1 MNTKEKNNEISSW
14 DDLNCDMNL
23 LRGIYSYGF
32 EEPSKIQKKTILPI
46 LNKKDIIAQ
55 AQSGTGKTG
64 AFTIG
69 TLGQMDLTVNKTQGI
84 ILAPTRELSKQ
95 IYHVLTNLGRMME
108 NLKIQLLVGG
118 TSIENDVQE
127 LKTTP
132 HIIVGCPG
140 RINDM
145 IRRKKSFY
153 I

>member
-1 MNTKEKNNEISSW
+1 MSTQKNNEISSW

-32 EEPSKIQKKTILPI
+32 EEPSTIQKTILPI

-69 TLGQMDLTVNKTQGI
+69 TLGQIDLQLNKTQGI

-95 IYHVLTNLGRMME
+95 IHYVLSNLGKMMDK
-108 NLKIQLLVGG
+108 LKIQLLVGG

-127 LKTTP
+127 LKLYL
-132 HIIVGCPG
+132 ILL
-140 RINDM
+140 
-145 IRRKKSFY
+145 
-153 I
+153 